1 MRRILIVPDVH
12 RPYHDQRAWKLMMK
26 AARWFKPNSVV
37 VIGDF
42 ADFYSVSSFSK
53 DPTRLSQLD
62 EEIADCNLGLDE
74 LDDLGCEGKIFVA
87 GNHCERLQK
96 YLMDRAP
103 ALFSV
108 LKVEKLFKLRERG
121 WKYVPYK
128 KHLKLGKLYL
138 THDVGSFGR
147 TSVHKALD
155 TYQHSVLT
163 GHSHRLAYVVEGNAA
178 GKQMLSAQFG
188 WLGDVEQVDYKHQIR
203 AMRDWALGFGIAY
216 EESSSGLVFVQPV
229 PIVKYKCVIQGK
241 MFTG

>member
-1 MRRILIVPDVH
+1 MLR
-12 RPYHDQRAWKLMMK
+12 
-26 AARWFKPNSVV
+26 AARWFKPNSIVI
-37 VIGDF
+37 IGDF

-62 EEIADCNLGLDE
+62 LEISDCNLGLDE
-74 LDDLGCEGKIFVA
+74 LDALKSEEKIFVA

-108 LKVEKLFKLRERG
+108 LKVEKLFRLAVRG

-163 GHSHRLAYVVEGNAA
+163 GHSHRMAYVVEGNAA
-178 GKQMLSAQFG
+178 GEQMLSAQFG
-188 WLGDVEQVDYKHQIR
+188 WLGDVDKVDYKHKIQ
-203 AMRDWALGFGIAY
+203 AMREWALGFGVAY
-216 EESSSGLVFVQPV
+216 EETKSGLVFVQPI
-229 PIVKYKCVIQGK
+229 PIVHYQCVVGGK
-241 MFTG
+241 LFKG